1 MELLEVPVEK
11 LAFGMFISKLDRPWT
26 ETPFAFQGFVLQK
39 DKQLEVLR
47 KYCKHVFVDPE
58 KAVVQD
64 VAKVTAKDSSAPNS
78 TVIVRAAVGRLLSL
92 TRRGVIKGRCADRAV
107 LLTVGASNRLHGVT
121 PSRSL
126 ALSVGKDRN
135 GDHTT
140 VPKGWSH
147 KNS

>member
-64 VAKVTAKDSSAPNS
+64 VAKVTAEDIAK
-78 TVIVRAAVGRLLSL
+78 VRG
-92 TRRGVIKGRCADRAV
+92 
-107 LLTVGASNRLHGVT
+107 
-121 PSRSL
+121 
-126 ALSVGKDRN
+126 
-135 GDHTT
+135 TT
-140 VPKGWSH
+140 VYRDAASVEHELPVAQKA
-147 KNS
+147 